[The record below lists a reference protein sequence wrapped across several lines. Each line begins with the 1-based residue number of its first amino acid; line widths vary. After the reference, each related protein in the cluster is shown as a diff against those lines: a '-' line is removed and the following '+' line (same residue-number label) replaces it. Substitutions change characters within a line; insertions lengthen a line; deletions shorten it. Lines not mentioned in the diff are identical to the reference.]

1 MYMNTVIKEVCK
13 YNHSLCDLRCKLC
26 QHGSWDDAIIHPSV
40 KMDSCRCIYNH
51 CKKGFVI
58 LTIVFSP
65 ELQLLT

>member
-40 KMDSCRCIYNH
+40 RMDNCRCYITAKRICYFDNCIPHQSYN
-51 CKKGFVI
+51 C
-58 LTIVFSP
+58 
-65 ELQLLT
+65 